1 MVGQVEKLRQQP
13 RSTLLTEPQA
23 LLGSQLLFH
32 DCPCSVPESSPRC
45 PVAFSRH
52 TPVWDH
58 FSPRERS
65 GPLSAQAP
73 GLGVQSA
80 GSGPRVPAPPCT
92 RASPLVSLPNSPRSL
107 FCSYRRQE
115 ALRRQLFPEAALL
128 PGASRGPPWLCGGA
142 TGLRGEQSQGQSHG
156 L

>member
-32 DCPCSVPESSPRC
+32 ERPCSVPESSPRC

-65 GPLSAQAP
+65 GPLVGAGPGAERPECRLWPPRPCPSLYQGLSSCFSPQLPTLSLLLLPAP
-73 GLGVQSA
+73 GGAEETAVSGGCSA
-80 GSGPRVPAPPCT
+80 PRG
-92 RASPLVSLPNSPRSL
+92 
-107 FCSYRRQE
+107 
-115 ALRRQLFPEAALL
+115 FP
-128 PGASRGPPWLCGGA
+128 GPPWLCGGA
-142 TGLRGEQSQGQSHG
+142 TGLREEQSQGQSHG